1 MWTATIRESLLKRWN
16 TEMDDL
22 DVIMNRYGA
31 ALCYLFGSQAAAGV
45 KRLHGHGG
53 DATAADPESDVD
65 FAVHF
70 AHPPADALNT
80 YAFLS
85 LDLQDLVAPLRADL
99 LFLHEVD
106 PLIRLEAI
114 RGTCVYAI
122 SQEFRLAYE
131 EDVLRCAADALA
143 LFRRNEKD
151 FLDALQHGYFTF
163 EYQAPGR

>member
-1 MWTATIRESLLKRWN
+1 
-16 TEMDDL
+16 MDDL

-45 KRLHGHGG
+45 KRLQDLHGHGG
-53 DATAADPESDVD
+53 DATEADPESDVD

-70 AHPPADALNT
+70 ADPPADALNT

-85 LDLQDLVAPLRADL
+85 LDLQGLVAPMRADL

-114 RGTCVYAI
+114 RGTCVYAM
-122 SQEFRLAYE
+122 SQEFQLTYE

-143 LFRRNEKD
+143 LFRRNEED
-151 FLDALQHGYFTF
+151 FLDALQHGYFNF